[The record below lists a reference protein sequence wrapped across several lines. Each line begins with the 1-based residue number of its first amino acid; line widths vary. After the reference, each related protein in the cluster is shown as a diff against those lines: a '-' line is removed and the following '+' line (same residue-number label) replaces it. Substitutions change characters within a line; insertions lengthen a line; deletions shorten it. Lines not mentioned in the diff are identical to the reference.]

1 MKRFFLFFTLIS
13 IGISSTAQS
22 PIDMAVSAILKN
34 VKVRE
39 ASKYKASIQKKMLTS
54 KDSLIL
60 SDYMMSIDRV
70 NDNLNSISDSSKLG
84 FEVIRIGRR
93 IDLITN
99 DIATIRNNM
108 GGRGSVFNI
117 RNLYLYQSF
126 TSGLN
131 NENDS
136 YEEYIANLY
145 NRVNNAKRNLKT
157 ALSDSVF

>member
-1 MKRFFLFFTLIS
+1 MKRLISFFTVIS
-13 IGISSTAQS
+13 IAISVSAQS
-22 PIDMAVSAILKN
+22 PIDMAISAILKN
-34 VKVRE
+34 VKVRD
-39 ASKYKASIQKKMLTS
+39 ASKYKTSIQKKMLSS

-84 FEVIRIGRR
+84 FEVVRMGRR

-99 DIATIRNNM
+99 DIATIRKNM

-126 TSGLN
+126 TK
-131 NENDS
+131 
-136 YEEYIANLY
+136 
-145 NRVNNAKRNLKT
+145 V
-157 ALSDSVF
+157 